1 MDPIQNPLFK
11 EPVGA
16 TFRSKREKLGLS
28 IEDAAKSL
36 RFGSHLV
43 QAIEDEQWEKL
54 GPGIFAKSYINSYIK
69 LLGLNDA
76 IKQEIPSLSS
86 GTVPLKTITQA
97 RVEPAGIQSKAILA
111 VVTLLGLAGLSAFL
125 YFRSQGMEQQPA
137 DDSIPLSV
145 PATEAPAKPVVTA
158 PANTMPATLPPA
170 TAAESTLQSSDVI
183 PPAAAQLATAPQ
195 QLLIRVKAETWLEIR
210 DNAGAVVSR
219 ELIPAGQ
226 ERTHSLEKVG
236 KITLGRAASAEFLV
250 NGNARDLTPFIK
262 DDVARFTVDA
272 SGNPAA
278 ISP

>member
-1 MDPIQNPLFK
+1 MDPRQNPLFK

-36 RFGSHLV
+36 RFGTHLV
-43 QAIEDEQWEKL
+43 QAIEDEQWDKL

-76 IKQEIPSLSS
+76 IKHEIPSLTS

-111 VVTLLGLAGLSAFL
+111 VVTFLGLAALSALL
-125 YFRSQGMEQQPA
+125 YFRSQGMEQPA

-145 PATEAPAKPVVTA
+145 SATEAPAKAVVMPPPSTA
-158 PANTMPATLPPA
+158 PAALPPA
-170 TAAESTLQSSDVI
+170 ASPEVTPQSLDVI
-183 PPAAAQLATAPQ
+183 PPAASQQATAPQ

-210 DNAGAVVSR
+210 DVAGAVVSR